1 MERERTENGARSR
14 ETIYYLSSVEK
25 DEASYYAMRIRAHW
39 GIENKLHWHLD
50 VTFREDMCRVR
61 AKNGA
66 VNFSAMRKYALS
78 RTINSALNEDA
89 KNVCGALNICTKSLR
104 IVKSHASAL

>member
-1 MERERTENGARSR
+1 MSVLRTVPARVKQS
-14 ETIYYLSSVEK
+14 TISQQREK

-66 VNFSAMRKYALS
+66 VNFSAMRKYALEMLKS

-89 KNVCGALNICTKSLR
+89 KMYVE
-104 IVKSHASAL
+104 H